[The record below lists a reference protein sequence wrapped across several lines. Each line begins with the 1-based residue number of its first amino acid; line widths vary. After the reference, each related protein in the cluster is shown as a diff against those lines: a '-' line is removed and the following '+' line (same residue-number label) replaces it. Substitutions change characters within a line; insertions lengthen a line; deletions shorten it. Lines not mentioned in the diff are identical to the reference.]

1 MSKVTDKIQDVRT
14 IFGDNEAGITKEG
27 LEQSRTA
34 IVGIHEAR
42 LADMGND
49 YIDELNDYLKNE
61 KGRSYTVDT
70 HTPTAQDGTTYT
82 DVNHDKTSASHSEFA
97 QDYKDFQTWLGN
109 QPRKGQA
116 RTAVVK
122 RHWDAIQGVE
132 KFENRVWGGPHC

>member
-1 MSKVTDKIQDVRT
+1 
-14 IFGDNEAGITKEG
+14 
-27 LEQSRTA
+27 
-34 IVGIHEAR
+34 
-42 LADMGND
+42 MGTD

-70 HTPTAQDGTTYT
+70 HKPTAQDGTTYT
-82 DVNHDKTSASHSEFA
+82 DVDHDKTSASHSEFA

-109 QPRKGQA
+109 QPRKGQG